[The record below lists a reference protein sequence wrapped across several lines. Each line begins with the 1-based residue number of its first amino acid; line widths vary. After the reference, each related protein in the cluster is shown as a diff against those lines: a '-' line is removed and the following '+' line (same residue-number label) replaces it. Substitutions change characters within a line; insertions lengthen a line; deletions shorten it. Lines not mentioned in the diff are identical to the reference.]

1 MADIQRVRFNEPSLI
16 RTTEPESQPVEANET
31 PPVKRLDGEV
41 VRLGEIAFSGG
52 TYCEIWAGRWKK
64 PGDKEAD
71 GEKVS
76 LSPITSTLL
85 MWLFAGG
92 LESVSIAQ
100 VFREDAQGLTFA
112 DCLYP
117 TCSCLLP
124 SSLETRT

>member
-1 MADIQRVRFNEPSLI
+1 M
-16 RTTEPESQPVEANET
+16 EPESQPVEANET
-31 PPVKRLDGEV
+31 PAVKRLDGEV
-41 VRLGEIAFSGG
+41 MRLGEIAFPGG

-71 GEKVS
+71 GEKVR

-85 MWLFAGG
+85 IWLFAGG
-92 LESVSIAQ
+92 LESISIAQ
-100 VFREDAQGLTFA
+100 VLREDAQGLTFA

>member
-92 LESVSIAQ
+92 LESISIAQ
-100 VFREDAQGLTFA
+100 VLREDA
-112 DCLYP
+112 
-117 TCSCLLP
+117 
-124 SSLETRT
+124 